1 MVGEAVVA
9 IVVDGSMFVVVYI
22 MMTVVA
28 VGSRAPKTR
37 RSRDELTDGQNSI
50 VWLQIIRIW

>member
-1 MVGEAVVA
+1 MA